1 MRLKYLN
8 FLFVLEI
15 YFCRAAIF
23 KPCCLR
29 HNILCYAA
37 AVIFF
42 FIQKADGLCH
52 PLLKLSLLNFV
63 KLRLES
69 EVQFGEDGFSI
80 FAVFFAFKV
89 IVVNYCNDVFSKS
102 KACANIPA
110 FVTLIKYISVLN

>member
-1 MRLKYLN
+1 MRLKYLR

-15 YFCRAAIF
+15 CFWQAANF
-23 KPCCLR
+23 KPCSLR
-29 HNILCYAA
+29 HNILCSCCKLLFYTKSGWHKPSA
-37 AVIFF
+37 F
-42 FIQKADGLCH
+42 KAF
-52 PLLKLSLLNFV
+52 LLNFV
-63 KLRLES
+63 MLRLES
-69 EVQFGEDGFSI
+69 KVQFGEDGFSI